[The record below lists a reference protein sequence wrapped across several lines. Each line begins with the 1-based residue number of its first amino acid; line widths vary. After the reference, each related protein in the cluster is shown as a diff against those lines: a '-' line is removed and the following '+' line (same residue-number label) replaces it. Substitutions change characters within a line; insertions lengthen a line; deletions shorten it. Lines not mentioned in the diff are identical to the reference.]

1 MKKTILSLLIALTL
15 SFSAFAAVNIN
26 TASQAE
32 LQTLNGIGASKASA
46 IIKYRKENGNFKSV
60 NDLGNIKGIGPK
72 IIKKIGKN
80 ATVSGKTTVA
90 PAKQTSPKKTKKE
103 KSE

>member
-26 TASQAE
+26 TATKAE
-32 LQTLNGIGASKASA
+32 LETLNGIGASKATA
-46 IIKYRKENGNFKSV
+46 IIKYRKEKGNFKSV
-60 NDLGNIKGIGPK
+60 NDLTNIKGIGPK
-72 IIKKIGKN
+72 IVEKIGKD

-90 PAKQTSPKKTKKE
+90 ATTATTTKKA
-103 KSE
+103 K